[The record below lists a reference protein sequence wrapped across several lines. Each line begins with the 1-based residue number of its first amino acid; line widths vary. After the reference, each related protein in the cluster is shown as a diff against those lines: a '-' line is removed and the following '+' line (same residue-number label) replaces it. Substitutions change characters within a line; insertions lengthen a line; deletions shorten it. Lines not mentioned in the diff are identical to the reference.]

1 MFISGYWRNLTNERT
16 VIDICRLFVAPLY
29 TGILSVQSIMLNRRR
44 NDFELKKSGK
54 GGLVM
59 SDADVND
66 ATSLG
71 AVTVSVDEPDTVQAR
86 SLKAARN
93 ERPIPVIYACATMW
107 HETEN
112 EMMQLLK
119 SLFRFLKGL

>member
-1 MFISGYWRNLTNERT
+1 MIT

-29 TGILSVQSIMLNRRR
+29 TGVLFSQSMILNRRR
-44 NDFELKKSGK
+44 NDLELKKSGK

-59 SDADVND
+59 SDANSGDT
-66 ATSLG
+66 TSVG

-93 ERPIPVIYACATMW
+93 ERPIPVIYGCATMW

-119 SLFRFLKGL
+119 SLFR